1 MSNRTKFKTY
11 QFALVICRN
20 FDGRYLAVN
29 ETQNRGWWIPGGAVD
44 AGESFDVAAL
54 RETMEEGG
62 IKIKLKGILKID
74 HDLFGVDQVRMRVIF
89 FAEPID
95 KKQTPKQ
102 YHDKHSLEAQWVTV
116 DQFKAKN
123 NIRGD
128 ELIEWGT
135 YIDQGG
141 QIFPLSLLMQDSKF
155 KLDPNENLSFYYPDK
170 SCKKPV
176 YINHLNMLQNRQ
188 VQSQEEEKK
197 QSKHSKQKDKDIEMQ
212 NKSDVVNDNG
222 IQYNFGALQISDQQ
236 KQTDTEDRE
245 PIPNQVSQKKDN
257 KDKII
262 INWKKVIQL
271 KDDKLYQQTVQ
282 QCIDQR
288 IDVNIPI
295 SAKKLIPMYKAIRNG
310 CSSKTIKMFLEAGSS
325 ISYLTTNRRNAF
337 HYAVNRGDPDI
348 LQVLLEHLQHQP
360 ILSIEQKLDILS
372 QKDLDKNRS
381 PLQLARL
388 KIELEDKMK
397 QFFQNLNVIYSKLQ

>member
-170 SCKKPV
+170 SCKKP
-176 YINHLNMLQNRQ
+176 
-188 VQSQEEEKK
+188 SQEEEKK

-310 CSSKTIKMFLEAGSS
+310 CSSKTIKMFLDAGSS
-325 ISYLTTNRRNAF
+325 ISQQTTSRKNAL
-337 HYAVNRGDPDI
+337 HYALDRGDPEI
-348 LQVLLEHLQHQP
+348 FQVLLDHLKHHP
-360 ILSIEQKLDILS
+360 TLSVERKIEILSEK
-372 QKDLDKNRS
+372 DKNNNKS
-381 PLQLARL
+381 PFQMARANE
-388 KIELEDKMK
+388 ELNNKMK
-397 QFFQNLNVIYSKLQ
+397 QFFLDINILNSKYR